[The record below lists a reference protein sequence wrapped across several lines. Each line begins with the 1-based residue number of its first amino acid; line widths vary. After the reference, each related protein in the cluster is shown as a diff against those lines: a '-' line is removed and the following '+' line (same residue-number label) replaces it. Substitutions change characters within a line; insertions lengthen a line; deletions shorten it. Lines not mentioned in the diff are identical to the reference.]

1 MSKIEVGSLVEELE
15 IDEVA
20 RPLTSLI
27 GDGME
32 LLRDLVVGTHD
43 RHRLRGRKAHLGE
56 ESGEISS
63 ELVLGFVRVTDLVV
77 AQFELHGAPGPAS
90 IVELH
95 LKGLHD
101 VCPRHSRRARCSLL
115 HESPG
120 EARPSRR
127 ERILEV
133 ASELGEWLDSR
144 GVEILGKSC
153 ASSVP
158 QRHRTAALDHSLGQH
173 LTDDNKR
180 HPDTTTQRQSVAAF
194 HVADALL
201 QGTHARRRTRVA
213 HDRRHFLTRCHSV
226 VVISPSPRARFA
238 ASRRRSVSMRP
249 RHSRMASAT
258 GCATSPS

>member
-1 MSKIEVGSLVEELE
+1 MCIRDRCGSSSSGSTAATSSKAGGAATKSAADTCAKGSLTLVTPGKFTIGTDDPAYEPWFKDGKPANGQGYESA
-15 IDEVA
+15 VA
-20 RPLTSLI
+20 FAAVSY
-27 GDGME
+27 
-32 LLRDLVVGTHD
+32 TH
-43 RHRLRGRKAHLGE
+43 L
-56 ESGEISS
+56 
-63 ELVLGFVRVTDLVV
+63 
-77 AQFELHGAPGPAS
+77 
-90 IVELH
+90 
-95 LKGLHD
+95 D
-101 VCPRHSRRARCSLL
+101 VYKRQRHSRRARCSLL

-201 QGTHARRRTRVA
+201 QGTHARRRTRVV
-213 HDRRHFLTRCHSV
+213 HDRRPFLTRCHSV
-226 VVISPSPRARFA
+226 VVISPCLLYT
-238 ASRRRSVSMRP
+238 SRCV
-249 RHSRMASAT
+249 
-258 GCATSPS
+258 